1 MKSGI
6 ILSSIFFLVAI
17 SATNYTQAY
26 EPNIDQGLFIFVQTT
41 VRNPDGQL
49 VTYLESSKFTDLNL
63 ELLGP
68 FLDFEASRGNDP
80 IVTIAEKEYQVI
92 RRVQS
97 KTFERDDLVASTILS
112 NTVDGKARQSQSTGL
127 HHIKLIE
134 SNKKRANKILTS
146 PPSLHFH
153 PFPLVCFL
161 ILTAYTLCFRALA

>member
-6 ILSSIFFLVAI
+6 ILSSMVFLVAI

-26 EPNIDQGLFIFVQTT
+26 EINIDQGLFIFVQTT

-80 IVTIAEKEYQVI
+80 IVTIDEKEYQVI

-112 NTVDGKARQSQSTGL
+112 NTVDGKLIMLARFAHDGYPVTPGDIL
-127 HHIKLIE
+127 E
-134 SNKKRANKILTS
+134 SMWTFIRPAS
-146 PPSLHFH
+146 
-153 PFPLVCFL
+153 
-161 ILTAYTLCFRALA
+161 